1 MSVDHIQVT
10 SKKTTKLY
18 VPHPDVPE
26 VPICGVLEQVEPST
40 STEGREIGLILHGAM
55 GHKDYLFQKRLG
67 LRLPIDSFRFDFR
80 GNHETPGPW
89 RAGAFLED
97 VRDLDVVV
105 EYLKRVYGYKI
116 TLLVAHSRGV
126 IASFRWLCTSPDAK
140 NVKGFVNVAG
150 RYRLERIYDTADR
163 EALRTQ
169 GFYKVTCPIAGKP
182 TTFTITKEHLEEFS
196 AFDTSLIWDKFPSHV
211 HVLTL
216 HGMGDRV
223 VPPYDATIH
232 ARALSTRTPGT
243 HNLAFVEDADHNFI
257 GYYDVVISTIL
268 EWWDLGEHDS
278 LKNGVWKTGVR
289 GKL

>member
-105 EYLKRVYGYKI
+105 EYLKRMA
-116 TLLVAHSRGV
+116 L
-126 IASFRWLCTSPDAK
+126 
-140 NVKGFVNVAG
+140 
-150 RYRLERIYDTADR
+150 LERIYDTADR